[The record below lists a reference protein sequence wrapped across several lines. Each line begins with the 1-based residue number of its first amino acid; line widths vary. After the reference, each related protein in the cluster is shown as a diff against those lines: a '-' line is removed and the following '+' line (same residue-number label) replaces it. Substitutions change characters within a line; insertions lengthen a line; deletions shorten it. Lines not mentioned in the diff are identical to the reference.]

1 MDQPAPRRERGG
13 PTYLRPSQTKITKR
27 TITRSY
33 VGRSSEVS
41 AHSRHASQKHCQQ
54 AGVGFCAADDKARED
69 VAQHTWMR
77 LHMELSTRQVQTEGL
92 LFAPFF
98 LLIPLIT
105 DA

>member
-1 MDQPAPRRERGG
+1 
-13 PTYLRPSQTKITKR
+13 
-27 TITRSY
+27 
-33 VGRSSEVS
+33 
-41 AHSRHASQKHCQQ
+41 
-54 AGVGFCAADDKARED
+54 
-69 VAQHTWMR
+69 MR

>member
-1 MDQPAPRRERGG
+1 MASDDD
-13 PTYLRPSQTKITKR
+13 I
-27 TITRSY
+27 IY

-41 AHSRHASQKHCQQ
+41 AHSRHASQEHCQQ